1 MSFVDPDS
9 LPSKAP
15 AATFVDPDEAGG
27 FIDPDEGPSV
37 WESVKSFP
45 SRMAQSLPL
54 AAANVK
60 LYANRVDPTNQ
71 WLDKPEYQDAIAASP
86 RASKLKAERT
96 KEQARFEEARLNRN
110 LHAADMAR
118 RRPEGAENSFFD
130 RVVGGAAESILPSTA
145 GLVTYAATRSPAA
158 SMVVGLGANYPLEA
172 SSVYGEAL
180 QEGATDE
187 QATRSAGIVGA
198 VSTAL
203 EAPGLSA
210 LMEVGK
216 LGKKA
221 VKVGAAE
228 FVQEAVTQGTQDLE
242 SNISGY
248 TDISAGDMLQR
259 GFEAGL
265 SGAAMGGAMAPVA
278 QGIQYVHEKADG
290 TKEPVALDLPELDAK
305 AAVEELDGLMGK
317 ITEHYNPDQYNL
329 DLTPEQSAEAD
340 LRLEQLAKGID
351 APPAQTGPDMVR
363 VLDELFQD
371 NPSANPDVGGM
382 SQEVIDRREG
392 EEGPSKI
399 PHSQRI
405 FDSSTDA
412 RMDGLTPMQV
422 GFLSPGVVTGLIARN
437 DERNYPSG
445 MRRATTDTVQQWVR
459 KYMPNAR
466 VIINFDSL
474 GDTST
479 FGAYQRAVDTK
490 GNIIHVI
497 TPREM
502 PSLKY
507 QGGNSQT
514 RMESLTALSHEFGH
528 GLAEEAFFEGLRTR
542 VGDEVKNTIQS
553 ITKLGTAT
561 TEQLAALAQT
571 APLEV
576 GLVQEWLET
585 KARVESGEMTAK
597 EWLDTWA
604 GTRKHGAGIKKE
616 ITANMDPYEWA
627 RKRVPQGKTLEG
639 TSAKELI
646 ESAFPGGMQYA
657 LSFDEYFAEQMSRA
671 AYAKGDL
678 ANSPLNKF
686 FSDIIGKLRD
696 FFRLLKKDGVVAPGT
711 KFNDWLDDLVA
722 KNAAMKRRPRGAQK
736 LSKAVLAKQAELR
749 DAARKNLGLDEQEQL
764 AQEPEEV
771 TPEIAEVV
779 PPQAELATGL
789 EPKVLMNQ
797 ELDKMIQDGV
807 IAEDDP
813 RLKSIRYRI
822 KIGAFEEAREK
833 MRQIQD
839 DLMYDREY
847 TTRAIQ
853 RLPNKEQVKLETIKA
868 LKNQQ
873 SLRKQDAIALEQ
885 IYAAALEQGL
895 PSVPRE
901 DVVQYIMD
909 RVLPLKFRNADLM
922 EFPYNE
928 TGWDRLGENPARART
943 WTLNAPL
950 RVSRERALGDKSG
963 RDHWADNPEV
973 VAHIRLNSPV
983 GEPGLVILGEVQ
995 SDLMAKSN
1003 RLFEPIE
1010 AEYDPEYSLETRD
1023 PAFAKLDALRQRWYE
1038 RVIQETFGRL
1048 AELGNKTVLVPLE
1061 SAVVAMQGFDNNTQL
1076 LTMEDV
1082 NAQWPDALNPEQVL
1096 QDANADASSKAAT
1109 IDFYEKTIQGFLKS
1123 EKYKMKKVERN
1134 GLDYLE
1140 VDLTDKRS
1148 SLVVHW
1154 DRENPASPNI
1164 PMAHVADAA
1173 GVQSNAQIEDAIQA
1187 FAKEGTQSIF
1197 FKRWLGQ
1204 SKLLNAATQEPLR
1217 YWYKTG
1223 NVSLIGDTPVYAL
1236 SANWRNPAWGLQDI
1250 RDLRDYYVKMENPM
1264 RVEYPHH
1271 GLKPED
1277 MQSLVTQAQ
1286 NLGHDGI
1293 VLKNTGMPFEDT
1305 QVLVW
1310 NEDQLADGQLGGD
1323 MHKVYFDLES
1333 PVQAQAHSTVMGP
1346 IKEFLS
1352 RPWVAGVSLAGKAF
1366 DQLVQM
1372 QQRAVVPL
1380 YGNEF
1385 DLPMQSMVRAVNMA
1399 ETFKN
1404 QLQVQGEQVAK
1415 EILSLGI
1422 AKQNLIEGFL
1432 QAEWKSGG
1440 HWTALAEDRMG
1451 RLVFQPS
1458 ELFREQLKKHGIDPQ
1473 TEEGQSLAQLILNYK
1488 NAAQMQFEAQK
1499 QILLELA
1506 VTKYEGNDLVIARV
1520 HQKIRQTFAKLQSTP
1535 FMPQGHFGNYVVI
1548 VKESKKKNGKG
1559 FSPVHIEHFED
1570 ETSFKKAS
1578 EYWMQKQDENPRQ
1591 YKVST
1596 KEIKDFDGIPVNLPV
1611 SMLANFQ
1618 ETGLFSEEQ
1627 LAAAAEL
1634 MQPDMVDKIA
1644 KRFEDASSKIDGASK
1659 DFIRNYAD
1667 FIWHNAN
1674 FTWKL
1679 RYRSNFTK
1687 AIQWQQHEIREL
1699 HKSQGLPAAERV
1711 KIIALRNRNLK
1722 MMENTKSYMLYPTS
1736 EFQGVRLWVTLMM
1749 LAYNMKT
1756 ALLNFGTMLNTGAAM
1771 TTEYGELKGSRY
1783 MVGAMQDLL
1792 HYKVDTAG
1800 WTDEAGVSDA
1810 EKVRRNAF
1818 SSVMNDAIRDGVID
1832 QSYAYF
1838 LAGQS
1843 TSSAMLRHFRRTTM
1857 GHMARQFIETG
1868 MWTFRTV
1875 EKLNRATTL
1884 MSFFNAEFDRLK
1896 ATGMQFNQARI
1907 TAYENAKNK
1916 TLLLQNAYDAG
1927 NRSQFLR
1934 GKKAVLFIFMS
1945 YVQFMGW
1952 IMLGGYERGQRAQF
1966 RAEGRAVRPW
1976 VFGTTV
1982 KLWLMFLLLSGI
1994 EGLPFG
2000 SNILDIL
2007 QAIWRKLSG
2016 GENLRLEM
2024 RRFFKEYGA
2033 DSNLVMH
2040 GLLHDAG
2047 GMNLSGSFGLG
2058 QIIPGTEMLNRSF
2071 NDVGDLVGKGVAEVS
2086 GPAGG
2091 VAEDLI
2097 KVLALTPKVLSGRA
2111 TVPEVMKELPGAT
2124 GAMGRALDAYHKQSL
2139 RPTYGVTTKG
2149 GERLVQDLETGEY
2162 RDLSDYELAMM
2173 ALGANPAVLA
2183 TNRERKFSQ
2192 TGEIIYWR
2200 TRRAGLLET
2209 YRKAVAEK
2217 DLEKRKA
2224 SQAAI
2229 DEYNDQVPNFKMK
2242 ITVKDRLQTVR
2253 DMKKRNRK
2261 LERGQS
2267 TEKRYNSLVKDV
2279 DEAF

>member
-54 AAANVK
+54 TAANVK

-86 RASKLKAERT
+86 RASKLKADRAED
-96 KEQARFEEARLNRN
+96 QASFEEARLNRN
-110 LHAADMAR
+110 LHAADMASQ
-118 RRPEGAENSFFD
+118 RPEGAENSMFD

-145 GLVTYAATRSPAA
+145 GIATYAATRSPAA
-158 SMVVGLGANYPLEA
+158 SMAVGLGANYPLEA

-265 SGAAMGGAMAPVA
+265 SGAVTGGAMAPVA

-290 TKEPVALDLPELDAK
+290 TKEPIALDLPELDAK
-305 AAVEELDGLMGK
+305 AAAEELDGLMGK

-340 LRLEQLAKGID
+340 LRMEQLAKGID

-382 SQEVIDRREG
+382 SQEVIERREG

-412 RMDGLTPMQV
+412 KMDGLTPMQV

-561 TEQLAALAQT
+561 PEQLAALAQT

-576 GLVQEWLET
+576 GLVQEWLDT

-639 TSAKELI
+639 ASAKELI

-722 KNAAMKRRPRGAQK
+722 KNAAMKRRPRGAQR

-807 IAEDDP
+807 IDEDDP

-885 IYAAALEQGL
+885 IYDAALEQGL

-928 TGWDRLGENPARART
+928 TGWDRTGENPARART

-950 RVSRERALGDKSG
+950 RVSRERALGDKSEW
-963 RDHWADNPEV
+963 DHWADNPEV
-973 VAHIRLNSPV
+973 VAHIRLNAPV

-1003 RLFEPIE
+1003 RQFEPLE

-1061 SAVVAMQGFDNNTQL
+1061 SAVVAMQGFGNNTQL

-1123 EKYKMKKVERN
+1123 EKYKMKKIERN

-1140 VDLTDKRS
+1140 VDLTDTRS

-1164 PMAHVADAA
+1164 PMAHIADAA
-1173 GVQSNAQIEDAIQA
+1173 GVQSNAQVEDAIQA

-1217 YWYKTG
+1217 YWYRTG
-1223 NVSLIGDTPVYAL
+1223 NVSLMGDTPVYAL

-1333 PVQAQAHSTVMGP
+1333 PVQAQVHSTVMGP

-1352 RPWVAGVSLAGKAF
+1352 RPWAAGVSLAGKAF

-1458 ELFREQLKKHGIDPQ
+1458 ELFREQLKKHNIDPL
-1473 TEEGQSLAQLILNYK
+1473 TEEGQHLAQLILDYK

-1570 ETSFKKAS
+1570 EPSFKKAS

-1644 KRFEDASSKIDGASK
+1644 KRFEDASSKVDGASK

-1699 HKSQGLPAAERV
+1699 HKSQGLPAAVRV

-1736 EFQGVRLWVTLMM
+1736 EFEGVRLWVTLMM

-1810 EKVRRNAF
+1810 EKVRRNVF

-1896 ATGMQFNQARI
+1896 ATGMQFNQARV

-1952 IMLGGYERGQRAQF
+1952 IMSGGYERGQRAQF

-1982 KLWLMFLLLSGI
+1982 KLWLMFLLLSGV

-2047 GMNLSGSFGLG
+2047 GVNLSGSFGLG

-2097 KVLALTPKVLSGRA
+2097 KVLALTPKVLNGRA

-2183 TNRERKFSQ
+2183 TNRERKFAQ

-2217 DLEKRKA
+2217 DLDKRKA
-2224 SQAAI
+2224 SQSAI
-2229 DEYNDQVPNFKMK
+2229 DDYNEQVPNFKMK

-2267 TEKRYNSLVKDV
+2267 IEKRYNSLVKDV